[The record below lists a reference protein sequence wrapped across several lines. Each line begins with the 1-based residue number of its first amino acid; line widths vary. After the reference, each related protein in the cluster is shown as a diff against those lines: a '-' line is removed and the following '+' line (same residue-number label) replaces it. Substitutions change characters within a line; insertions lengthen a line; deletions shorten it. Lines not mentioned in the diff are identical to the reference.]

1 MPRPPK
7 RKQQVEI
14 ALQVRKQSCTSRR
27 GNNTTLSN
35 IIHKKIHNIIECV
48 TVPVLVDVGTQ
59 VTPPPPPATMSMET
73 QATPVT
79 TSIGIQVPSPDAELE
94 PLDASF
100 MNNVMKLDRVAQNLS
115 IPMELRS
122 QLSFLVKRGHV
133 SRQYSGTPPLQV
145 RK

>member
-35 IIHKKIHNIIECV
+35 IIHKKIHIECV
-48 TVPVLVDVGTQ
+48 TVLVEVGTQ

-100 MNNVMKLDRVAQNLS
+100 MNTVMKLDRVAQNLS